1 MMELLLLERFSPF
14 LPDPGQLLWTTII
27 FLLFWLIIGR
37 VAFKPIQNALKKREN
52 DIQGAL
58 DEAKLAREEMS
69 NLQSRNKE
77 LENQAQVERAKIL
90 KEAKEAKESILREAR
105 EQAKV
110 EYKKQLAAAKEE
122 IQNQKMAAIT
132 DLKNEAGNMAIVIAE
147 RVLKRELDNKQEQ
160 EQFVNRLVDDI
171 KLN

>member
-1 MMELLLLERFSPF
+1 MDLLLLERFSPF

-37 VAFKPIQNALKKREN
+37 AAFKPIQNALKKREN
-52 DIQGAL
+52 DIQDAL

-69 NLQSRNKE
+69 NLKSRNKE
-77 LENQAQVERAKIL
+77 LENQAQVERAMIL
-90 KEAKEAKESILREAR
+90 KEAKEAKDSILKEAR
-105 EQAKV
+105 ERANI
-110 EYKKQLAAAKEE
+110 EYKKQLASAKEE

-147 RVLKRELDNKQEQ
+147 RVLKRELESKKDQ
-160 EQFVNRLVDDI
+160 EQFVNQLVNDI